1 MIGVV
6 AASKHGSTSE
16 IADTVADELRQAGL
30 EVDRRA
36 AEEVTSLD
44 GFDAVV
50 LGSPVY
56 GGRWLEAARRLLSEQ
71 SEALAAR
78 PVWLF
83 SVGPVGD
90 PPKPDA
96 PERGELRDAA
106 AAIGAREHR
115 VFTGRLDHSL
125 LSRTERLMVRAV
137 RAPDGDFRDWEE
149 IRTWT
154 RSIADTLDVEG
165 GPPPS
170 GG

>member
-1 MIGVV
+1 MIGVI
-6 AASKHGSTSE
+6 AATKHGSTSE
-16 IADTVADELRQAGL
+16 IADTVADKLRQAGFD
-30 EVDRRA
+30 VARRE
-36 AEEVTSLD
+36 AEEVTSLE

-50 LGSPVY
+50 LGSPIY
-56 GGRWLEAARRLLSEQ
+56 GGRWLEPARRLLLEQ

-96 PERGELRDAA
+96 PEPGELPDAA

-115 VFTGRLDHSL
+115 VFSGRLDRSL
-125 LSRTERLMVRAV
+125 LARTERLMVRSV
-137 RAPDGDFRDWEE
+137 RAPEGDFRDWDE
-149 IRTWT
+149 IRAWT

-165 GPPPS
+165 GQPPS